1 VFAIDPAVFGAEHGP
16 VCAALE
22 AEGIPAD
29 EGYQPMHRYP
39 LFQPHLS
46 KLPVPSAFP
55 ERFQFEQMHLPEA
68 ERAGEHEAVWLAE
81 SIFRAGPQGVD
92 DVVAAIRK
100 I

>member
-1 VFAIDPAVFGAEHGP
+1 
-16 VCAALE
+16 
-22 AEGIPAD
+22 
-29 EGYQPMHRYP
+29 MHRYP

-68 ERAGEHEAVWLAE
+68 ERAAEREAVWLEE

-92 DVVAAIRK
+92 DVVAAVRK
-100 I
+100 IQTHAGELK